1 MEAGGVGFGVLLG
14 TESKKEK
21 RNRSSVMAVAS
32 AKFLTDVRRSLSRRP
47 ACVDLLFDHM
57 VVL

>member
-1 MEAGGVGFGVLLG
+1 MTKGEERG
-14 TESKKEK
+14 TEPNQN

-32 AKFLTDVRRSLSRRP
+32 GCSAKFLTEVQRP